1 MARISRYFEIVRDPG
16 GNERSMR
23 VHLDGAALL
32 RLSLT
37 NKGTAFT
44 DAERVA
50 LGIDGLLP
58 PHVATL
64 EEQLERKYESFRRQP
79 TPLAKYTDLRSLQE
93 RNEILFYALLERHLS
108 EMLPIIYTPTVG
120 EAVANA
126 SQIYRWARGLSLS
139 PLNIDRAHQATQCCP
154 LDDVRIV
161 VATDSSAILGIGDQG
176 WGGLS
181 IAIGKLALYTVAG
194 GVSPYRSLP
203 VGIDVGTDRD

>member
-1 MARISRYFEIVRDPG
+1 MARISRYFEIARDPE
-16 GNERSMR
+16 GNERTMR

-108 EMLPIIYTPTVG
+108 EMLPIIYTPEAG
-120 EAVANA
+120 EAVKQAWA
-126 SQIYRWARGLSLS
+126 ISQNARGLLFS
-139 PLNIDRAHQATQCCP
+139 PANIGRAAQVTDNCI
-154 LDDVRIV
+154 LDDVRMLV
-161 VATDSSAILGIGDQG
+161 
-176 WGGLS
+176 
-181 IAIGKLALYTVAG
+181 
-194 GVSPYRSLP
+194 
-203 VGIDVGTDRD
+203 